1 MSLDGVRM
9 YVSSTG
15 DRGVVGAETT
25 LRFVQKG
32 SAVFAR
38 YSGGNVDRGC
48 LVGRLAGSE
57 LAFRYA
63 QREVSGDVHG
73 GRSRCEVTRLTDG
86 RLRIV
91 EHFSWETRVG
101 SGTNVFDEIP
111 DEGVSPHSTSDPTA

>member
-1 MSLDGVRM
+1 MLSLGGVHM

-15 DRGVVGAETT
+15 QEGVVGAETT
-25 LRFVQKG
+25 LHFVQKG

-38 YSGGNVDRGC
+38 YSGGSVDRGC
-48 LVGRLAGSE
+48 LIGRLSGSE

-73 GRSRCEVTRLTDG
+73 GRSLCEVTRLANG
-86 RLRIV
+86 RLRV
-91 EHFSWETRVG
+91 LEHFSWETRVG

-111 DEGVSPHSTSDPTA
+111 DAHL